1 MRKSNF
7 NILHLITL
15 LTVLLLTG
23 ACSTTR
29 RIPEGEMLYTGVKK
43 VIIDM
48 PVDSGKLPSSVT
60 SEVKQAVNV
69 APNNCLISPS
79 IRYPFPL
86 GLWVYN
92 NWNPNAKGLM
102 GWLYKKLV
110 AEPVLISD
118 VRPEVRVKMIDEI
131 LDNNGYFRGSAG
143 YTLNIG
149 KNPKKASITYEIYPG
164 PYYPIDTIEYLPD
177 TVPLY
182 DLINSVARKDSY
194 LQAGAR
200 YCTDSLSIVRNRITN
215 AVRNRGYYF
224 FRPEYLEYLADS
236 IAHRGS
242 IMLRLSVAKN
252 IPQMVLQKYR
262 TGDITVVVNRN
273 KGGGTPDTIPLKG
286 CTLIQMEPSRL
297 RKQIVP
303 QCLAMHTGKVFS
315 VRDMDLTQTY
325 FSRLGIFNQIDISVS
340 RDTLLQET
348 DPRLNVLVNCTFDKP
363 VEASVEV
370 NVSSKS
376 NSYLG
381 PGLIAGIT
389 NKNIFGGGEQLS
401 FNVNANYEWQTGRRK
416 GQKGG
421 LFNSFELGFNTSL
434 SMPRLLLPRFIHRTR
449 RELNWTRFNI
459 GVDWLNRPAYFR
471 MAQFNAGINYEWQ
484 WSRHVTNIFTPFKFT
499 YQRLTHTTEDFDSIC
514 NENRAIALSFQNQ
527 CIPKME
533 YTYIY
538 DKTTSTTMLNWN
550 ITLTEAGNVFAGI
563 WALAG
568 SKGVKRIFGT
578 PFSQF
583 VKGQAQIVY
592 GHRFRRD
599 DWLVTRFLIGAA
611 HAYGNSEVV
620 PYGDQFYIGG
630 ANSIRA
636 FTVRSIGPGSY
647 RPPYGERYG
656 YYDQTGT
663 FKLEWNLEYRFPII
677 GILHGAVFLDTGNI
691 WLLKNDPARP
701 GGKLEM
707 RSFFK
712 DIAMGTGVG
721 LRVDI
726 KMFIVRGDLGIGIH
740 APYDTGKRGYYNM
753 TSFGKSLAF
762 HLAIGYPF

>member
-1 MRKSNF
+1 MKGTKTVRF
-7 NILHLITL
+7 LLALLIVA
-15 LTVLLLTG
+15 LTS
-23 ACSTTR
+23 CSTTK
-29 RIPEGEMLYTGVKK
+29 RIADGEILYTGVKK
-43 VIIDM
+43 LSFEM
-48 PVDSGKLPSSVT
+48 PSDTVKLPSSVQ
-60 SEVKQAVNV
+60 SEIKKAINV
-69 APNNCLISPS
+69 PPNNSLISPS

-92 NWNPNAKGLM
+92 NWNPDAKGIM

-110 AEPVLISD
+110 SEPVLISD

-131 LDNNGYFRGSAG
+131 LDNNGYFKGSAS
-143 YTLNIG
+143 YTLNQG
-149 KNPKKASITYEIYPG
+149 SNPKKASITYDVVPG

-182 DLINSVARKDSY
+182 HLIDSVARRDSY
-194 LQAGAR
+194 LQPGAR
-200 YCTDSLSIVRNRITN
+200 YCVDSLSVVRNRITN
-215 AVRNRGYYF
+215 AVRNKGYYF
-224 FRPEYLEYLADS
+224 FRPDFIEYLADS
-236 IAHRGS
+236 LMHRGK
-242 IMLRLSVAKN
+242 IALRLSVASN
-252 IPQMVLQKYR
+252 LPEMVKQKYR

-273 KGGGTPDTIPLKG
+273 KGGGVPDTIKMNR
-286 CTLIQMEPSRL
+286 CTLVQMRPSKL
-297 RKQIVP
+297 RSKVIP
-303 QCLAMHTGKVFS
+303 ENLAFHKGKIFS

-325 FSRLGIFNQIDISVS
+325 LSRLGIFNQIDISVS
-340 RDTLLQET
+340 RDTLAPKKANEL
-348 DPRLNVLVNCTFDKP
+348 DVLINCTLDAP
-363 VEASVEV
+363 LEATVEV
-370 NVSSKS
+370 NASSKS
-376 NSYLG
+376 NSYIG
-381 PGLIAGIT
+381 PGVIFGVT
-389 NKNIFGGGEQLS
+389 NKNIFGGGEQLGI
-401 FNVNANYEWQTGRRK
+401 NINANYEWQTGSRNE
-416 GQKGG
+416 KGG
-421 LFNSFELGFNTSL
+421 LFNSFEIGANGTLTF
-434 SMPRLLLPRFIHRTR
+434 PRLLLPRFIHRSR
-449 RELNWTRFNI
+449 RELNWTRFSV
-459 GVDWLNRPAYFR
+459 GADLLNRPKFFR
-471 MAQFNAGINYEWQ
+471 MAQFNFGINYEWQ
-484 WSRHVTNIFTPFKFT
+484 WSRKATNIFTPFKFT
-499 YQRLTHTTEDFDSIC
+499 YTRLLHTTAEFDSIC
-514 NENRAIALSFQNQ
+514 DMNRAIALSFQNQ

-538 DKTTSTTMLNWN
+538 EISRLNHTFNWST
-550 ITLTEAGNVFAGI
+550 TLTEAGNIFAGI

-568 SKGVKRIFGT
+568 SHGEKRIFGT

-583 VKGQAQIVY
+583 IKGQTQIVY
-592 GHRFRRD
+592 SHRVRRN
-599 DWLVTRFLIGAA
+599 DWLVTRFLIGAE

-620 PYGDQFYIGG
+620 PYGEQFYIGG

-691 WLLKNDPARP
+691 WLLKNDPDRP

-712 DIAMGTGVG
+712 DIAVGTGVG

-740 APYDTGKRGYYNM
+740 APYDTGKSGYYNM
-753 TSFGKSLAF
+753 RSFGRSLAF

>member
-1 MRKSNF
+1 MQRDIIRIS
-7 NILHLITL
+7 IIVIMALS
-15 LTVLLLTG
+15 VLS
-23 ACSTTR
+23 CSTTK
-29 RIPEGEMLYTGVKK
+29 RIPEGEQLYTGVKK
-43 VIIDM
+43 VDIRLVSDTTQF
-48 PVDSGKLPSSVT
+48 PSSVK
-60 SEVKQAVNV
+60 SEVNKAVDV
-69 APNNCLISPS
+69 APNNSLISPS

-92 NWNPNAKGLM
+92 NWNPDAKGLK

-110 AEPVLISD
+110 SEPVLISD

-131 LDNNGYFRGSAG
+131 LENNGYFRGSAS
-143 YTLNIG
+143 YTLNTD
-149 KNPKKASITYEIYPG
+149 KNPKKASITYEVYPG
-164 PYYPIDTIEYLPD
+164 NYYPIDTIEYPSD
-177 TVPLY
+177 NTPLSH
-182 DLINSVARKDSY
+182 LIDSIARKDSY
-194 LQAGAR
+194 LQPGVR
-200 YCTDSLSIVRNRITN
+200 FCIDSLSIVRNRITN

-224 FRPEYLEYLADS
+224 FRPDFIEYLADS
-236 IAHRGS
+236 IQHRGKIALKLSLANNLPS
-242 IMLRLSVAKN
+242 IVKE
-252 IPQMVLQKYR
+252 KYY
-262 TGDITVVVNRN
+262 TGNITVIVNRN
-273 KGGGTPDTIPLKG
+273 KGGGVADTFDLKRCTIVQMQPSKLRHKIIP
-286 CTLIQMEPSRL
+286 EN
-297 RKQIVP
+297 
-303 QCLAMHTGKVFS
+303 LAFRQGRTFS

-325 FSRLGIFNQIDISVS
+325 LSRLGIFNQIEITVQ
-340 RDTLLQET
+340 RDTVKQLTHPEL
-348 DPRLNVLVNCTFDKP
+348 DVFINCTLDAP
-363 VEASVEV
+363 IEASAEV

-381 PGLIAGIT
+381 PGLILGVT
-389 NKNIFGGGEQLS
+389 NKNIFGGGEHLG
-401 FNVNANYEWQTGRRK
+401 VNINGNYEWQTGKRSE
-416 GQKGG
+416 KGG
-421 LFNSFELGFNTSL
+421 LFNSFELGVNLNLTV
-434 SMPRLLLPRFIHRTR
+434 PRLLLPRFVRRTR
-449 RELNWTRFNI
+449 RELNWTKFNI
-459 GVDWLNRPAYFR
+459 GANLLNRPKFFR
-471 MAQFNAGINYEWQ
+471 MAQFNFGFNYEWQ
-484 WSRHVTNIFTPFKFT
+484 RSRHVTNIFTPFKFT
-499 YQRLTHTTEDFDSIC
+499 YTRLLHTTADFDSIC
-514 NENRAIALSFQNQ
+514 EQNRAIALSFQNQ

-538 DKTTSTTMLNWN
+538 ENNHKRHTFNWSF
-550 ITLTEAGNVFAGI
+550 TATEAGNVFAGI

-568 SKGVKRIFGT
+568 TKGEKRIFGT

-583 VKGQAQIVY
+583 VKGQTQIVY
-592 GHRFRRD
+592 GHRYRSD
-599 DWLVTRFLIGAA
+599 DWLVTRFLVGAV

-691 WLLKNDPARP
+691 WLLKNDPERP

-712 DIAMGTGVG
+712 DIAVGTGVG

-740 APYDTGKRGYYNM
+740 APYDTGKKGYYNM
-753 TSFGKSLAF
+753 TSFGHSLAF